1 MHIFQ
6 YDMYNLTYLSHSFS
20 FHTNHKKT
28 NILHSQPHISEQKR
42 ESPFTANT
50 LTSVLL
56 HINVSSGIHCLNE
69 IYGHSTVA
77 TGQ

>member
-6 YDMYNLTYLSHSFS
+6 SYDMYNLTYLSHSFT

-28 NILHSQPHISEQKR
+28 NIFAQPHIVEQKR
-42 ESPFTANT
+42 ESPFTAST
-50 LTSVLL
+50 LTSAML
-56 HINVSSGIHCLNE
+56 HVTFSIGIHCLNE
-69 IYGHSTVA
+69 IYSHSTVA